1 MVQGSA
7 SGCRLT
13 WPRPRAIVMHPM
25 QTTWERRFLS
35 LGALLGAALILG
47 GAAGCVRVEQT
58 LTLNADGSGVLA
70 IRYGMAEA
78 DLAQVESM
86 ARGQLAEEGLPAESA
101 VNPFEFDEA
110 EVRKDFEAYR
120 EWGVTLEQM
129 RTEVVEGWK
138 YLSMRMAFTSLA
150 GLGRTEFLSDR
161 QITLK
166 KVGEGRFELVQGAP
180 PGAEAAE
187 MEVAPD
193 LMAEMMKGFRAELRV
208 EVPGAIV
215 ESNADEQTP
224 RRATWIFDV
233 DRDAKALQR
242 AQRLAM
248 RVVFEAPG
256 LALPDYASPVSEE

>member
-1 MVQGSA
+1 
-7 SGCRLT
+7 
-13 WPRPRAIVMHPM
+13 M
-25 QTTWERRFLS
+25 QTTWNRRLRS
-35 LGALLGAALILG
+35 LGVWLGAVLFG
-47 GAAGCVRVEQT
+47 VWSAGCVKVEQT
-58 LTLNADGSGVLA
+58 LTLKADGSGVLA

-86 ARGQLAEEGLPAESA
+86 ARSQLAEEGLPAESV

-120 EWGVTLEQM
+120 ELGVTLEQM
-129 RTEVVEGWK
+129 RTEVVDGWK
-138 YLSMRMAFTSLA
+138 YLNMRMAFTTLA
-150 GLGRTEFLSDR
+150 GLGQTEFLSDR

-166 KVGEGRFELVQGAP
+166 KVGEGRYELVQGAP

-187 MEVAPD
+187 MEVAPE

-208 EVPGAIV
+208 EVPGDIV
-215 ESNADEQTP
+215 ETNADEQEP
-224 RRATWIFDV
+224 RRAAWVFDV

-256 LALPDYASPVSEE
+256 LALPDYVNPASEE